1 MYYFIE
7 GEVELLTPTYC
18 VLNVHGV
25 GWQVQINV
33 FTFEKL
39 APGKRVRLF
48 TELIIREDAHV
59 LYGFLSESER
69 EIFQLLISVSGV
81 GANTARLIMSHLR
94 SDEIIDVIATSN
106 VSRLKTVKGIGAK
119 TAERII
125 VDLRDKVGTLT
136 DISTSKT
143 FISNTKPIKDA
154 LSALEVLGYPR
165 PAAAKVVEKIVQ
177 ENPELDVEN
186 IIKLALKNL

>member
-1 MYYFIE
+1 MYHYLEGKIE
-7 GEVELLTPTYC
+7 ILTPTFC
-18 VLNVHGV
+18 VIDTNGV
-25 GWQVQINV
+25 GWQVQIHV
-33 FTFEKL
+33 FAFEKL
-39 APGKRVRLF
+39 KQGQVCRLY

-59 LYGFLSESER
+59 LYGFLSDAER

-94 SDEIIDVIATSN
+94 MDEIVDVVSSSN
-106 VSRLKTVKGIGAK
+106 VNRLKAVKGIGAK

-125 VDLRDKVGTLT
+125 VDLRDKVSTLAE
-136 DISTSKT
+136 SPS
-143 FISNTKPIKDA
+143 IKAMQINNKSSRDA

-165 PAAAKVVEKIVQ
+165 PVASKVVDKIIS
-177 ENPELDVEN
+177 ENPELDVES